1 MTPEQE
7 NKWEEDLR
15 ELQRHTPKKG
25 LFSKRINFLFSKLRD
40 QFENHENKL
49 KDRDQEIERL
59 CGHISRENANL
70 FIAQTELDCLQLKIK
85 ERDELIKKSIPYI
98 EYAIKYSTPLS
109 QNKAEE
115 LVKNIKTLLGE

>member
-49 KDRDQEIERL
+49 K
-59 CGHISRENANL
+59 
-70 FIAQTELDCLQLKIK
+70 

>member
-7 NKWEEDLR
+7 KKWDQEFIDLCMELEISPYNHYYR
-15 ELQRHTPKKG
+15 EIY
-25 LFSKRINFLFSKLRD
+25 FSPRKAAQVEIA
-40 QFENHENKL
+40 EMVEKL
-49 KDRDQEIERL
+49 KA
-59 CGHISRENANL
+59 RE
-70 FIAQTELDCLQLKIK
+70 
-85 ERDELIKKSIPYI
+85 ELIKKSIPYI

>member
-1 MTPEQE
+1 MKPEQE

-49 KDRDQEIERL
+49 KDIDQEISKLRSVNDSLILSSNSLTEQRDRL
-59 CGHISRENANL
+59 NEKNDSLEQEISR
-70 FIAQTELDCLQLKIK
+70 LKEEI
-85 ERDELIKKSIPYI
+85 DKKRGVS
-98 EYAIKYSTPLS
+98 EKY
-109 QNKAEE
+109 
-115 LVKNIKTLLGE
+115 